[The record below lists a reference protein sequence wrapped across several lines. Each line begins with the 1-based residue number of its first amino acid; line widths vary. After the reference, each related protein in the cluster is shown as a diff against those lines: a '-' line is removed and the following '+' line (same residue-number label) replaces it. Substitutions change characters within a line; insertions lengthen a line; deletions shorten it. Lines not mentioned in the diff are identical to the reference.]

1 MMAKTDRKKVA
12 VQTLS
17 YEILINLCRFND
29 LKLRSVIDAMTD
41 ILLSDDTFSVKI
53 IELIKQKELDEKR

>member
-12 VQTLS
+12 VQTSS
-17 YEILINLCRFND
+17 YEALINLCRFND
-29 LKLRSVIDAMTD
+29 LKPRSVIDAMTD
-41 ILLSDDTFSVKI
+41 ILLSDDAFSAKI